1 MIDKLKQIWK
11 SITELP
17 FLSSFLRWTKRYSL
31 PGFAGVPIYN
41 IVVFIYNETLKDNI
55 TTRANSIAFSLFIA
69 LFPFIIFLF
78 TLIPY
83 LNEMLPG
90 MANPIDLLR
99 ENLET
104 VLPNN
109 ANRYLLNIVEDVV
122 GIQREGLL
130 SFGFALAIFFASSGV
145 LTMMYGFDKTY
156 KKTFKSRSYLRMRFV
171 ALNLTILLGLLFI
184 FSFVLLII
192 GPTIMNFLDGIFDL
206 AAGWLIIIKLLRYL
220 IGILLVYTG
229 ITIIYRYGP
238 SMHHR
243 IPFINPGAML
253 ATLLSII
260 TSVGFSYFVNNFGR
274 YNELYGSIGAL
285 IVLMLWLQFNAFV
298 ILIGYELD
306 ASIAVNRDLLL
317 EETSEPDNFME
328 V

>member
-1 MIDKLKQIWK
+1 LINKLKQLWK

-17 FLSSFLRWTKRYSL
+17 LLRELLAWTKRYSL

-41 IVVFIYNETLKDNI
+41 IVVFVYNETLKDNI

-69 LFPFIIFLF
+69 LFPFVIFLF

-83 LNEMLPG
+83 LDSLIPMG
-90 MANPIDLLR
+90 NPIEVLR

-104 VLPNN
+104 ILPNN
-109 ANRYLLNIVEDVV
+109 ANNYLLNIIEGVV
-122 GIQREGLL
+122 GIQRDGLL
-130 SFGFALAIFFASSGV
+130 SFGFALAVFFASSGV

-156 KKTFKSRSYLRMRFV
+156 KKTFKTRSYLRMRLV
-171 ALNLTILLGLLFI
+171 AFNLTILLGLLFI
-184 FSFVLLII
+184 LSFILLII
-192 GPTIMNFLDGIFDL
+192 GPTILHYLDSKFDL
-206 AAGWLIIIKLLRYL
+206 GQGWLFAL
-220 IGILLVYTG
+220 
-229 ITIIYRYGP
+229 IYRYGP
-238 SMHHR
+238 SMHRR
-243 IPFINPGAML
+243 IPFVNAGAML

-317 EETSEPDNFME
+317 EETNEPDSFLTSH
-328 V
+328 

>member
-1 MIDKLKQIWK
+1 MINKLKQLWK

-17 FLSSFLRWTKRYSL
+17 LLRELLAWTKRYSL

-41 IVVFIYNETLKDNI
+41 IVVFVYNETLKDNI

-69 LFPFIIFLF
+69 LFPFVIFLF

-83 LNEMLPG
+83 LDSLIPMG
-90 MANPIDLLR
+90 NPIEVLR

-104 VLPNN
+104 ILPNN
-109 ANRYLLNIVEDVV
+109 ANNYLLNIIEGVV
-122 GIQREGLL
+122 GIQRDGLL
-130 SFGFALAIFFASSGV
+130 SFGFALAVFFASSGV

-156 KKTFKSRSYLRMRFV
+156 KKTFKTRSYLRMRLV
-171 ALNLTILLGLLFI
+171 AFNLTILLGLLFI
-184 FSFVLLII
+184 LSFILLII
-192 GPTIMNFLDGIFDL
+192 GPTILHYLDSKFDL
-206 AAGWLIIIKLLRYL
+206 GQGWLFVIKLLRYF
-220 IGILLVYTG
+220 IGILMVYVG
-229 ITIIYRYGP
+229 ITLIYRYGP
-238 SMHHR
+238 SMHRR
-243 IPFINPGAML
+243 IPFVNAGAML

-317 EETSEPDNFME
+317 EETNEPDSFLTSH
-328 V
+328 

>member
-1 MIDKLKQIWK
+1 MNKLKQLWK

-17 FLSSFLRWTKRYSL
+17 LLRELLAWTKRYSL

-41 IVVFIYNETLKDNI
+41 IVVFVYNETLKDNI

-69 LFPFIIFLF
+69 LFPFVIFLF

-83 LNEMLPG
+83 LDSLIPMG
-90 MANPIDLLR
+90 NPIEVLR

-104 VLPNN
+104 ILPNN
-109 ANRYLLNIVEDVV
+109 ANNYLLN
-122 GIQREGLL
+122 
-130 SFGFALAIFFASSGV
+130 
-145 LTMMYGFDKTY
+145 
-156 KKTFKSRSYLRMRFV
+156 MRLV
-171 ALNLTILLGLLFI
+171 AFNLTILLGLLFI
-184 FSFVLLII
+184 LSFILLII
-192 GPTIMNFLDGIFDL
+192 GPTILHYLDSKFDL
-206 AAGWLIIIKLLRYL
+206 GQGWLFVIKLLRYF
-220 IGILLVYTG
+220 IGILMVYVG
-229 ITIIYRYGP
+229 ITLIYRYGP
-238 SMHHR
+238 SMHRR
-243 IPFINPGAML
+243 IPFVNAGAML

-317 EETSEPDNFME
+317 EETNEPDSFLTSH
-328 V
+328 

>member
-1 MIDKLKQIWK
+1 MGIKKLWK

-17 FLSSFLRWTKRYSL
+17 ILGDFLRWTKRYSL

-41 IVVFIYNETLKDNI
+41 IVVFVYNETLKDNI

-69 LFPFIIFLF
+69 LFPFVIFLF

-83 LNEMLPG
+83 LSDMIPG
-90 MANPIDLLR
+90 MGNPIQVLS
-99 ENLET
+99 ENLEN

-109 ANRYLLNIVEDVV
+109 ANNYLLDIIQSVV
-122 GIQREGLL
+122 GIQRDGLL
-130 SFGFALAIFFASSGV
+130 SFGFALAVFFASSGV

-156 KKTFKSRSYLRMRFV
+156 KKTFKTRSYLRMRFV
-171 ALNLTILLGLLFI
+171 AFNLTVLLGLLFI
-184 FSFVLLII
+184 FSFILLIV
-192 GPTIMNFLDGIFDL
+192 GPTILGYIDQKFDL
-206 AAGWLIIIKLLRYL
+206 GNNWLFIIKLLRYSV
-220 IGILLVYTG
+220 GIFMVYSG
-229 ITIIYRYGP
+229 ITLIYRYGP
-238 SMHHR
+238 SMHSR
-243 IPFINPGAML
+243 IPLINPGAML
-253 ATLLSII
+253 ATILSIF

-306 ASIAVNRDLLL
+306 ASIAVNRDLLI
-317 EETSEPDNFME
+317 EETNEPDNFLEMQE
-328 V
+328 